1 MKKEFKRMWFVIVV
15 TIMLVSMF
23 ISGVYES
30 LPPVIQLVLSKLL
43 LVTAGV
49 IVAHILRKFL
59 FPPIEWNN
67 DKNWQLTVAV
77 VAFYMII
84 IYCFAMGG

>member
-1 MKKEFKRMWFVIVV
+1 MKKEFKRMWFVMVV
-15 TIMLVSMF
+15 TVILVSVF
-23 ISGVYES
+23 ISRVYEI
-30 LPPVIQLVLSKLL
+30 LPPVLQLVLSKLL

-67 DKNWQLTVAV
+67 DKNWQLTIAV

>member
-1 MKKEFKRMWFVIVV
+1 MKKEFKRMWFVMVV
-15 TIMLVSMF
+15 TIILISVF

-49 IVAHILRKFL
+49 IAAHILRKFL
-59 FPPIEWNN
+59 FPPIVWTDDN
-67 DKNWQLTVAV
+67 NWQLTVAV

>member
-15 TIMLVSMF
+15 TIVLVSVF
-23 ISGVYES
+23 VSGVYES

-43 LVTAGV
+43 LVTVGV
-49 IVAHILRKFL
+49 IVAHILRKHL
-59 FPPIEWNN
+59 FKEVDWGN
-67 DKNWQLTVAV
+67 DNNWQHTTMVI
-77 VAFYMII
+77 AFYIII

>member
-1 MKKEFKRMWFVIVV
+1 MKKEFKRMWFVMVLTVILLSV
-15 TIMLVSMF
+15 F
-23 ISGVYES
+23 ISGVYENF
-30 LPPVIQLVLSKLL
+30 PPVIQLVLSKFL

-59 FPPIEWNN
+59 FPPIEWDN
-67 DKNWQLTVAV
+67 DNNWQLTVAV
-77 VAFYMII
+77 VAFYLII

>member
-1 MKKEFKRMWFVIVV
+1 VKKEFRRLWFVMVLTVV
-15 TIMLVSMF
+15 LVSVF

-49 IVAHILRKFL
+49 IVAHVLRKFL
-59 FPPIEWNN
+59 FPKIDWDN
-67 DKNWQLTVAV
+67 DKNWQLTIAV
-77 VAFYMII
+77 VAFYLII

>member
-1 MKKEFKRMWFVIVV
+1 MKKEFKRMWFVI
-15 TIMLVSMF
+15 IMTVILVSVF
-23 ISGVYES
+23 VSGVYENF
-30 LPPVIQLVLSKLL
+30 PPVLQLVLSKLL

-59 FPPIEWNN
+59 FPPIEWDN
-67 DKNWQLTVAV
+67 DKNWQLTIAV

>member
-1 MKKEFKRMWFVIVV
+1 MKEEFKRLWFVMVLTVILLSV
-15 TIMLVSMF
+15 F
-23 ISGVYES
+23 ISGVYENF
-30 LPPVIQLVLSKLL
+30 PPVIQLVLSKLL

-49 IVAHILRKFL
+49 IVAHVLRKFL

>member
-1 MKKEFKRMWFVIVV
+1 MKKEFRRLWFVMVLTVI
-15 TIMLVSMF
+15 LVSVF
-23 ISGVYES
+23 VSGVYES

-49 IVAHILRKFL
+49 IVAHVLRKFL

>member
-1 MKKEFKRMWFVIVV
+1 MEKEFKRMWFVMIMTIILVIVFV
-15 TIMLVSMF
+15 
-23 ISGVYES
+23 SGVYENF
-30 LPPVIQLVLSKLL
+30 PPVLQLVLSKLL

-49 IVAHILRKFL
+49 IVAHVLRKFL
-59 FPPIEWNN
+59 FPPIEWGN

>member
-15 TIMLVSMF
+15 TMMLVSIF

-30 LPPVIQLVLSKLL
+30 LPPVIQLALSKLL

-59 FPPIEWNN
+59 FPPVEWNN
-67 DKNWQLTVAV
+67 DKNWQLTIAV